1 MPTPKRGPR
10 LGGGPAHQKQ
20 LLANQARD
28 LFRHGRIRTTEAKAK
43 ALRPYAEKLITK
55 AKRGDLH
62 SRRLVLADLHDRDVV
77 AYLFDDV
84 APRFADRD
92 GGYTR
97 ILKLEPR
104 KGDNARMALI
114 ELVEQGDSAGGEAIE
129 ESKAGRSRGLFGRR
143 RRKASEEAAPAAGT
157 ALLDADEEEA
167 PEEAFDV
174 EDDEQVAAA
183 IAAATS
189 GPAPSE
195 DVEVDEDAP
204 EAAAEADDADDAE
217 DVDDADVDDADV
229 DDDSDDPD
237 DADDAPAPAAT
248 SPATAAEDADDADDA
263 DDDGDDAKA

>member
-10 LGGGPAHQKQ
+10 LGGGPAHQKH

-62 SRRLVLADLHDRDVV
+62 NRRLVLAELHDRDVV
-77 AYLFDDV
+77 AYLFEDV

-97 ILKLEPR
+97 ILKLDPR

-114 ELVEQGDSAGGEAIE
+114 ELVEQGDSPGGEAIE

-143 RRKASEEAAPAAGT
+143 RRRGAEEAAPVAAGT
-157 ALLDADEEEA
+157 AVLDSDEDDEVEDT
-167 PEEAFDV
+167 FDV

-183 IAAATS
+183 IAAAT
-189 GPAPSE
+189 GG
-195 DVEVDEDAP
+195 
-204 EAAAEADDADDAE
+204 AAAAAAAADAE
-217 DVDDADVDDADV
+217 DDDTGPSADAATAGDEPVDDE
-229 DDDSDDPD
+229 
-237 DADDAPAPAAT
+237 
-248 SPATAAEDADDADDA
+248 EDE
-263 DDDGDDAKA
+263 DDAKA

>member
-77 AYLFDDV
+77 AYLFEDV

-104 KGDNARMALI
+104 KGDNASMALI
-114 ELVEQGDSAGGEAIE
+114 ELVDQGDSAGGETIE

-143 RRKASEEAAPAAGT
+143 RKNVGEEAAPAATGT
-157 ALLDADEEEA
+157 AVLDADEEAADED
-167 PEEAFDV
+167 AFDV

-189 GPAPSE
+189 GPAPAE
-195 DVEVDEDAP
+195 DVEAEPD
-204 EAAAEADDADDAE
+204 EAAADDVENDDADTDDDADDA
-217 DVDDADVDDADV
+217 
-229 DDDSDDPD
+229 
-237 DADDAPAPAAT
+237 
-248 SPATAAEDADDADDA
+248 
-263 DDDGDDAKA
+263 KA

>member
-10 LGGGPAHQKQ
+10 LGGGPAHQKH

-62 SRRLVLADLHDRDVV
+62 NRRLVLSELKDRDVV

-84 APRFADRD
+84 APRFAARE

-97 ILKLEPR
+97 ILKMEPR
-104 KGDNARMALI
+104 KGDNAPMALI
-114 ELVEQGDSAGGEAIE
+114 ELLDQGVSSGEDTIE

-143 RRKASEEAAPAAGT
+143 RKNVAEEAVAPSAATGT
-157 ALLDADEEEA
+157 ALLDAEEDDEVADEDV
-167 PEEAFDV
+167 FDV

-183 IAAATS
+183 IAEATGAAATVAA
-189 GPAPSE
+189 PAEGAEVE
-195 DVEVDEDAP
+195 DDDAAADVDADA
-204 EAAAEADDADDAE
+204 EAAAEADGDAAE
-217 DVDDADVDDADV
+217 A
-229 DDDSDDPD
+229 
-237 DADDAPAPAAT
+237 
-248 SPATAAEDADDADDA
+248 AAED
-263 DDDGDDAKA
+263 DDGKA